1 MILKTATARNMFAI
15 VMTGL
20 LTSMVTAAVV
30 FWLSY
35 QQLRERSIAE
45 MTNAASASARNV
57 ETKFAEAKTLANN
70 IRSALYAV
78 KGIGEPSRA
87 EIETL
92 MKRWIVDNP
101 LAVGMSTGWE
111 PNAFDGKDAEFVGKP
126 GHDATGRFVPY
137 IARSGDKVIH
147 EALADYDKPGPGDY
161 YQIPKKTGL
170 DMVTEPY
177 VYPINGKD
185 VLMTS
190 IMVPLKKDGAF
201 IGVVGVDMALGELST
216 ELAKLKPFG
225 TGFVSLLSKDGSI
238 ISHPD
243 AKVLGKVLKDTP
255 LAGEGWG
262 DLLSHTGQAFALK
275 HTDGSGHLAV
285 AVPVN
290 LLPDTEWYVV
300 VSVPEATV
308 FAGLSHLAMISIAVI
323 AVAAAIM
330 IIVGWTLA
338 SRFRK
343 RVANVIG
350 VTGQIAAGETDV
362 DLSEAERKD
371 EIGDLAR
378 SLRVLRDATIAKMQL
393 ESEADANR
401 SLSER
406 ERLEREAQKARDAA
420 EIQQAVNGLAM
431 GLGRLAEGDLAY
443 RIDNPFAD
451 RLDSLRADFNNSV
464 AKLHDT
470 LCAVGANARGI
481 DAGATEIRSAADDL
495 ARRTEQQAAS
505 VEETAAALEEITT
518 TVKDSARRAE
528 EVGALVARTRAGAEK
543 SGEVVANAVDA
554 MHAIEK
560 SSGEISNI
568 IGVIDDIAFQTNL
581 LALNAGVEA
590 ARAGEAGKG
599 FAVVAQEVRELA
611 QRSAQAAK
619 EIKALITTSGNQ
631 VRNGVTLVGD
641 TGKALETIVA
651 EVHEINKHVSA
662 IVTATREQSTGLQE
676 INTAVNTMDQGTQQN
691 AAMVEEQTAA
701 SHGLASEAASLN
713 ALLAQFNLGEG
724 QGSYAGG
731 GGYRRRAA

>member
-45 MTNAASASARNV
+45 MTNAASASARSV

-70 IRSALYAV
+70 IRSALYAST
-78 KGIGEPSRA
+78 GIGAPSRA

-92 MKRWIVDNP
+92 MKRLIVDNP

-111 PNAFDGKDAEFVGKP
+111 PNAFDGKDADYVGKT

-147 EALADYDKPGPGDY
+147 EPLADYDKPGPGDY

-185 VLMTS
+185 VVMTS
-190 IMVPLKKDGAF
+190 IMVPLKKDGTF

-216 ELAKLKPFG
+216 ELGKLKPFG

-255 LAGEGWG
+255 LQGEGWG
-262 DLLSHTGQAFALK
+262 LLLANTGHAFALK
-275 HTDGSGHLAV
+275 HTDGTEHLAV

-308 FAGLSHLAMISIAVI
+308 FAGLSQLAMISIAVI

-406 ERLEREAQKARDAA
+406 ERLEREAQKARDAV
-420 EIQQAVNGLAM
+420 EIQEAVDGLAS

-451 RLDSLRADFNNSV
+451 RLDRLRADFNNSV

-543 SGEVVANAVDA
+543 SGEVVANAVEA

-611 QRSAQAAK
+611 QRSANAAK

-641 TGKALETIVA
+641 TGKALQTIVS
-651 EVHEINKHVSA
+651 EVQEINKHVSA

-713 ALLAQFNLGEG
+713 ALLAQFNLGEVRT
-724 QGSYAGG
+724 GG
-731 GGYRRRAA
+731 GRRRAA

>member
-1 MILKTATARNMFAI
+1 MFAI

-45 MTNAASASARNV
+45 MTNAASASARSV

-78 KGIGEPSRA
+78 KGTGEPSRA

-420 EIQQAVNGLAM
+420 EIQQAVNGLAT
-431 GLGRLAEGDLAY
+431 GLGRLADGDLAY

-464 AKLHDT
+464 TKLHDT

-611 QRSAQAAK
+611 QAQAAK

-651 EVHEINKHVSA
+651 EVQEINRHVSA

-724 QGSYAGG
+724 QGSYTGG
-731 GGYRRRAA
+731 GGHRRRAA

>member
-45 MTNAASASARNV
+45 MTNAASASARSV

-78 KGIGEPSRA
+78 KGTGEPSRA

-201 IGVVGVDMALGELST
+201 VGVVGVDMALGELST
-216 ELAKLKPFG
+216 ELGKLKPFG

-290 LLPDTEWYVV
+290 LLPDTIWYVV

-308 FAGLSHLAMISIAVI
+308 FAGLSHLAMISVAVI

-338 SRFRK
+338 TRFRK

-420 EIQQAVNGLAM
+420 EIQQAVIGLAT

-631 VRNGVTLVGD
+631 VRSGVSLVGE

-651 EVHEINKHVSA
+651 EVQEINRHVSA

-724 QGSYAGG
+724 AYAGNG
-731 GGYRRRAA
+731 GHRRRAA

>member
-45 MTNAASASARNV
+45 MTNAASASARSV

-78 KGIGEPSRA
+78 KGTGEPSRA

-420 EIQQAVNGLAM
+420 EVQQAVDGLAT
-431 GLGRLAEGDLAY
+431 GLGRLADGDLAY

-451 RLDSLRADFNNSV
+451 RLDRLRADFNNSV

-611 QRSAQAAK
+611 QRSANAAK
-619 EIKALITTSGNQ
+619 EIKSLITTSGNQ

-651 EVHEINKHVSA
+651 EVQEINKHVSA

>member
-1 MILKTATARNMFAI
+1 
-15 VMTGL
+15 
-20 LTSMVTAAVV
+20 MVTAAVV

-45 MTNAASASARNV
+45 MTNAASASARSV

-78 KGIGEPSRA
+78 KGTGEPSRA

>member
-1 MILKTATARNMFAI
+1 MFAI

-45 MTNAASASARNV
+45 MTNAASASARSV

-78 KGIGEPSRA
+78 KGTGEPSRA

-420 EIQQAVNGLAM
+420 EVQQAVDGLAT
-431 GLGRLAEGDLAY
+431 GLGRLADGDLAY

-451 RLDSLRADFNNSV
+451 RLDRLRADFNNSV

>member
-1 MILKTATARNMFAI
+1 MFAI

-45 MTNAASASARNV
+45 MTNAASASARSV

-78 KGIGEPSRA
+78 KGTGEPSRA

-201 IGVVGVDMALGELST
+201 VGVVGVDMALGELST
-216 ELAKLKPFG
+216 ELGKLKPFG

-290 LLPDTEWYVV
+290 LLPDTIWYVV

-308 FAGLSHLAMISIAVI
+308 FAGLSHLAMISVAVI

-338 SRFRK
+338 TRFRK

-420 EIQQAVNGLAM
+420 EIQQAVIGLAT

-631 VRNGVTLVGD
+631 VRSGVSLVGE

-651 EVHEINKHVSA
+651 EVQEINRHVSA

-724 QGSYAGG
+724 AYAGNG
-731 GGYRRRAA
+731 GHRRRAA

>member
-45 MTNAASASARNV
+45 MTNAASASARSV

-78 KGIGEPSRA
+78 KGTGEPSRA

-420 EIQQAVNGLAM
+420 EVQQAVDGLAT
-431 GLGRLAEGDLAY
+431 GLGRLADGDLAY

-451 RLDSLRADFNNSV
+451 RLDRLRADFNNSV

-731 GGYRRRAA
+731 GGHRRRAA